1 MMTSTIYAFFFVNGR
16 RFLYTSLLM
25 RLI

>member
-1 MMTSTIYAFFFVNGR
+1 MTSTIYAFFFVNGR